1 MHLIF
6 YFYFGELYQDS
17 TVGKQELHQDST
29 MHLIF
34 YFYFGEIYILFL
46 FYFGKQVGK
55 QELVPIKIV
64 H

>member
-34 YFYFGEIYILFL
+34 YFYFGEIYIYIYIIFILFW
-46 FYFGKQVGK
+46 
-55 QELVPIKIV
+55 
-64 H
+64 